1 MKGELYDY
9 KGQKLT
15 QAEIARLEGINR
27 ATLADWYKK
36 TNDME
41 KAVEGAKKS
50 LAQRNIQYYDEV
62 LSLKAISNKEQLK
75 FESLKRYYDE
85 TQDIYKAVQ
94 LAKES
99 QFKRNGSIEYNGQ
112 MLTILGISKLEQIDS
127 ASLQRHF
134 KQTGNIYEAVKLT
147 KKAKEL
153 HNGTILYK
161 GKIMSISKIAIIE
174 NIKRETLNEF
184 YEIYGDIEKAV
195 FITKESQ
202 IKRKQALYKGQN
214 KTYSDISKQ
223 LGISTINLDK
233 LIRKGKSIE
242 EIESNIKKTRIG
254 KKSNE
259 YLQYKGESLYK
270 FCLENSYNYWVI
282 NYMINTYGKTVEESI
297 ETYIENGQQIPTK
310 WIYEK
315 YSILFKHLLLS
326 FGIDSNKLIRIM
338 KEENCTVE
346 EAATKLIFISN
357 NQNNNLKLIEID
369 WLYELYNFLS
379 ECTQEERKNA
389 IETFYL
395 TERELKF
402 LNEKDDKIQRV
413 KRGLLLFEFSEIIEE
428 TNIHELNEMFDIY
441 GISNEEIIFIFTELY
456 KPFNDN
462 IINPNPEILERKQY
476 LNSLIINFE
485 KDLDYENLNLSSDE
499 LLYVK
504 NKKEKLNQIMDIRE
518 ETKDFSKGK

>member
-1 MKGELYDY
+1 MKGVLYDY
-9 KGQKLT
+9 KGQKLY
-15 QAEIARLEGINR
+15 QAEIARLEGVSR
-27 ATLADWYKK
+27 TTLADWYKK

-62 LSLKAISNKEQLK
+62 LSLKAISDKEQLT
-75 FESLKRYYDE
+75 FESLKKYYDE
-85 TQDIYKAVQ
+85 TQDIYQAVQ

-99 QFKRNGSIEYNGQ
+99 QLKRNGSIEYNGIK
-112 MLTILGISKLEQIDS
+112 MTFLGISKLEKIDS
-127 ASLQRHF
+127 ASLKRYYEKTQ
-134 KQTGNIYEAVKLT
+134 NIYEAVILT

-161 GKIMSISKIAIIE
+161 GEIMSISKIAIIE
-174 NIKRETLNEF
+174 NIKRDTLNEF

-202 IKRKQALYKGQN
+202 LKRKQALYRGQN
-214 KTYSDISKQ
+214 KSYSDISKH

-233 LIRKGKSIE
+233 LIRKGKSLE
-242 EIESNIKKTRIG
+242 EIESNIKRTRIG

-282 NYMINTYGKTVEESI
+282 NYMINTYGKTVEEAI
-297 ETYIENGQQIPTK
+297 NAYIENGQQIPTK

-326 FGIDSNKLIRIM
+326 FGIDSNKLIKIM

-346 EAATKLIFISN
+346 EAVTKLIFVSN
-357 NQNNNLKLIEID
+357 NQNNDLKLIEID
-369 WLYELYNFLS
+369 WLHELYDFLS
-379 ECTQEERKNA
+379 ECTIDERKNA

-395 TERELKF
+395 TKRELNF
-402 LNEKDDKIQRV
+402 LNEKDEKIQKV

-428 TNIHELNEMFDIY
+428 IDIHELNEMFDIY
-441 GISNEEIIFIFTELY
+441 ELNNEEIIFIFTELY
-456 KPFNDN
+456 KPFNGN
-462 IINPNPEILERKQY
+462 IINPTNEILERKQY
-476 LNSLIINFE
+476 LNGLITNFE
-485 KDLDYENLNLSSDE
+485 QNLDYENLNLSSTE
-499 LLYVK
+499 LSYVK
-504 NKKEKLNQIMDIRE
+504 SKKEKLYQIMKLRE
-518 ETKDFSKGK
+518 KNNESLKRK